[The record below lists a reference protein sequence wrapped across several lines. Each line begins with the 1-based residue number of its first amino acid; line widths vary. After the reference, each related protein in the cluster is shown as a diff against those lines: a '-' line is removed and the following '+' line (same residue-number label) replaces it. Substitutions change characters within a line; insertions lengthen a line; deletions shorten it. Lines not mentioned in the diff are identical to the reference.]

1 MKEAK
6 KAIAGALAAFMFAA
20 SCTAVGVAA
29 FAEGQGSAWRAG
41 KGTSVTDSQELGG
54 SAYITGFVDG
64 GNWAYYGEKV
74 KLDGLTVSMKIG
86 DSLAATP
93 GLGGIGFGLASSPDE
108 AGRPLANANAFN
120 AFLWKEAYEN
130 QARVSMGSDHQ
141 YLANQ
146 ITYSNTEM
154 NERLAP
160 AGDGTFVCD
169 ITQDKA
175 VSVSVKFMY
184 VPASSVWSAIVTT
197 LEDTHIFEAQG
208 KTATVYFD
216 NRWADSVIDQEGK
229 CWIVTAGM
237 AVGGSGSGNVADG
250 YFRAEEGEGGGWTY
264 EEPESLPEDGEWT
277 VTTGS
282 PYTEYDLESGMSYLR
297 DIRNFNDTVA
307 YDYKVKLDGLK
318 VAMKLSQRT
327 LTANFIGF
335 GLAKNHTDCPM
346 ALGEAGARKSFNA
359 IFWVE
364 QSYVGVGG
372 NNGWDNSPGVTALLF
387 GYDHNYAH
395 DRITYPTQTLEPED
409 GTQLPQTS
417 GAYAYKIN
425 TSQNRTPTVLLEFRK
440 VSDSVWS
447 VTVDLTDGDV
457 ASGMEKTVTYYFS
470 AEYANSVLDE
480 DGMCYIVAEGN
491 AGDIYMKV
499 EDDAAREYKE
509 SALAVSETAAQ
520 EYQSAVESIVDPES
534 YLASTE
540 KRDALIASIENL
552 RPNDKIAYTARLAQI
567 DAMYRE
573 EDIQSIVKATLD
585 AECAK
590 ADAALDVLD
599 VDANITEENLAAA
612 DAAMKAALA
621 LSEDM
626 KNMLTDEN
634 RSLFEEAYAEFE
646 YRYAVASATIWVKVL
661 EDMVAG
667 FASSE
672 NIGVDIATAKEYR
685 LAYEGS
691 ETQNIV
697 NGLRETEKTAFEQR
711 LAAVTAELD
720 QAYDQ
725 NAEAVKSGYLDIFED
740 SLTKD
745 LTVRDN
751 LDNAK
756 AYYDR
761 MEEVIDITE
770 DDGTLY
776 TRYTAAYQT
785 LEEALEAYIAAQIE
799 AIDNALDGNVVSLN
813 EFDLLRADY
822 EAIDL
827 AYCYEESAENEA
839 AYEALTAKMK
849 SHVLYDFARHG
860 GMESDVTITEDGL
873 YFEQK
878 EWIPA
883 RLDYNKDF
891 DIEKGI
897 EIKLRL
903 DEIAYYN
910 ANDYA
915 NNLCIN
921 FHAVPGMDRKTCEG
935 FSIFLWFY
943 GATTEVD
950 IYNNSDNSL
959 KVGNISTPDDGE
971 TVTIKVWRELY
982 KDPIRGEEYM
992 AWMFSVN
999 EWNGSLS
1006 DDAITTIGED
1016 GTEHTVDGLLE
1027 HCYLGIATYM
1037 DRRDTP
1043 NRYTLLSVNDT
1054 VFGTNPGGSEG
1065 TDDGKVTGVSI
1076 TASAESVTVGNSV
1089 TVTASVTP
1097 ADATVGTITWYING
1111 AKAEANGTMLSFTPD
1126 KEGTYKIRCEVDG
1139 VASNEI
1145 TITVE
1150 QASGAGNGLLIGIL
1164 CGVGGLIVVA
1174 GVVAF
1179 VLIRRKKAGK

>member
-1 MKEAK
+1 MGKMRKPIVGALMAC
-6 KAIAGALAAFMFAA
+6 AIAV
-20 SCTAVGVAA
+20 SCTVGGLAA
-29 FAEGQGSAWRAG
+29 FAEGHGSLWRAG
-41 KGTSVTDSQELGG
+41 RGTSVADSDELGG
-54 SAYITGFVDG
+54 SAYVTGFMDG

-86 DSLAATP
+86 ETLAATA
-93 GLGGIGFGLASSPDE
+93 GLGGIGFGLAASPDD
-108 AGRPLANANAFN
+108 AGRPLANANSFN
-120 AFLWKEAYEN
+120 AFLWKEPYEN
-130 QARVSMGSDHQ
+130 QARVAMGSDHQ
-141 YLANQ
+141 YQANQ
-146 ITYSNTEM
+146 ITYANVEM
-154 NERLAP
+154 TERLAP

-169 ITQDKA
+169 ITQDKS

-184 VPASSVWSAIVTT
+184 VPESSVWSAIVTT
-197 LEDTHIFEAQG
+197 LDDTHVFEAQG
-208 KTATVYFD
+208 KTATVYFE

-237 AVGGSGSGNVADG
+237 AVGGSGSPADG
-250 YFRAEEGEGGGWTY
+250 YFRVEEGEGGGWTY
-264 EEPESLPEDGEWT
+264 EEPEQAPEDGEWT

-282 PYTEYDLESGMSYLR
+282 PYTEYDIQSGMSLLR

-318 VAMKLSQRT
+318 VTMKLSERT

-359 IFWVE
+359 VFWIG

-372 NNGWDNSPGVTALLF
+372 NNGWDNSPGVSALLF

-395 DRITYPTQTLEPED
+395 ERITYPSETLTPEE

-417 GAYAYKIN
+417 GAYAYNID
-425 TSQNRTPTVLLEFRK
+425 TSQNRTPTVSLEFHK

-447 VTVDLTDGDV
+447 VTVDLVDGNA

-480 DGMCYIVAEGN
+480 EGLCYIVAEGN
-491 AGDIYMKV
+491 AGDIYMSV
-499 EDDAAREYKE
+499 EDDAVRDYKQG
-509 SALAVSETAAQ
+509 ALAVSEAAAQ
-520 EYQSAVESIVDPES
+520 EYEAAVKAITDPES
-534 YLASTE
+534 YLASMD
-540 KRDALIASIENL
+540 KRDALITSIENL
-552 RPNDKIAYTARLAQI
+552 RPNGKIAYTARLAQI
-567 DAMYRE
+567 DALYQE
-573 EDIQSIVKATLD
+573 EGTQTIVKATLD
-585 AECAK
+585 AECDK

-599 VDANITEENLAAA
+599 ADASITEENLAAA

-621 LSEDM
+621 LGEDM
-626 KNMLTDEN
+626 KNMLTEEN
-634 RSLFEEAYAEFE
+634 WTLFEETYAEFE
-646 YRYAVASATIWVKVL
+646 YRYSVAQVTLWVKAL

-672 NIGVDIATAKEYR
+672 NIGIDIATAKEYR

-691 ETQNIV
+691 ETQTIV
-697 NGLRETEKTAFEQR
+697 NGLREADKAAFEQR
-711 LAAVTAELD
+711 LSAVTADLD
-720 QAYDQ
+720 RAYEE
-725 NAEAVKSGYLDIFED
+725 NGEAVKGGYLDILEN
-740 SLTKD
+740 SLKND
-745 LTVRDN
+745 LTVREN
-751 LDNAK
+751 LDAAK

-761 MEEVIDITE
+761 MEEVIEITE
-770 DDGTLY
+770 DDGALY
-776 TRYTAAYQT
+776 TRYTAAYET
-785 LEEALEAYIAAQIE
+785 LEEALEAYIAAQIDE
-799 AIDNALDGNVVSLN
+799 IDRSLDANIASLN

-827 AYCYEESAENEA
+827 AYSYEENADNEA
-839 AYEALTAKMK
+839 AYEALTEKIK
-849 SHVLYDFARHG
+849 SNVLYDFVRNG

-883 RLDYNKDF
+883 RLDYYKDF

-897 EIKLRL
+897 EIKIRL

-971 TVTIKVWRELY
+971 TVTIKVWREMY
-982 KDPIRGEEYM
+982 NDPIRGEEYM
-992 AWMFSVN
+992 AWMFAVN
-999 EWNGSLS
+999 EWTGSLS
-1006 DDAITTIGED
+1006 DAAITTIGDD
-1016 GTEHTVDGLLE
+1016 GTEHKVDGLLD

-1043 NRYTLLSVNDT
+1043 NRYTLLSVNDV
-1054 VFGTNPGGSEG
+1054 VFGTNPGGSEEP
-1065 TDDGKVTGVSI
+1065 DDGKVTGISI
-1076 TASAESVTVGNSV
+1076 TASAESVTIGDSV

-1097 ADATVGTITWYING
+1097 ADAAVGTIVWYING
-1111 AKAEANGTMLSFTPD
+1111 TKAEADGMTLTFTPD
-1126 KEGTYKIRCEVDG
+1126 KEGTYTIRCEIDG
-1139 VASNEI
+1139 VVSNEI
-1145 TITVE
+1145 SLSAV
-1150 QASGAGNGLLIGIL
+1150 QAPADADNGLLIGIL
-1164 CGVGGLIVVA
+1164 CGVGALIVVA
-1174 GVVAF
+1174 GIITF
-1179 VLIRRKKAGK
+1179 VLIRRKKAGQ

>member
-1 MKEAK
+1 MGKVK
-6 KAIAGALAAFMFAA
+6 KSIVGVLAACAIAV
-20 SCTAVGVAA
+20 SCTAGGLAA
-29 FAEGQGSAWRAG
+29 FAEGQGSLWRAG
-41 KGTSVTDSQELGG
+41 KGTSVADSDELGG
-54 SAYITGFVDG
+54 SAYVTGFVDG

-86 DSLAATP
+86 DLLAATT
-93 GLGGIGFGLASSPDE
+93 GLGGIGFGLAASPDE

-120 AFLWKEAYEN
+120 AFLWKEPYEN
-130 QARVSMGSDHQ
+130 QARVAMGSDHQ
-141 YLANQ
+141 YQANQ
-146 ITYSNTEM
+146 ITYANVEM
-154 NERLAP
+154 TERLAP

-169 ITQDKA
+169 ITQDKS
-175 VSVSVKFMY
+175 VSVSVQFMY

-197 LEDTHIFEAQG
+197 LDDTHVFAAQG
-208 KTATVYFD
+208 KTATVYFE

-237 AVGGSGSGNVADG
+237 AVGGSGSAADG
-250 YFRAEEGEGGGWTY
+250 YFRVEEGEGGGWTY
-264 EEPESLPEDGEWT
+264 EEPEEVPEDGEWT

-282 PYTEYDLESGMSYLR
+282 PYTEYDIQSGMSHLR

-318 VAMKLSQRT
+318 VTMKLSERT

-359 IFWVE
+359 IFWIE

-372 NNGWDNSPGVTALLF
+372 NNGWDNSPGTTALLF

-395 DRITYPTQTLEPED
+395 DRITYPTQDLTPED
-409 GTQLPQTS
+409 ATQLPQTS
-417 GAYAYKIN
+417 GAYAYNIS
-425 TSQNRTPTVLLEFRK
+425 TSQNRTPTVSLEFHK

-447 VTVDLTDGDV
+447 VTVELVEGDV
-457 ASGMEKTVTYYFS
+457 ASGMEKTVTYYFD
-470 AEYANSVLDE
+470 AQYANSVLDE
-480 DGMCYIVAEGN
+480 EGLCYIVAEGN

-499 EDDAAREYKE
+499 EDDAVREYNDGP
-509 SALAVSETAAQ
+509 LATSETAAQ
-520 EYQSAVESIVDPES
+520 EFEAAVRAISDPAS
-534 YLASTE
+534 YLVSME
-540 KRDALIASIENL
+540 KRDAFIASIENL
-552 RPNDKIAYTARLAQI
+552 RPNGKIAYNARLAQI
-567 DAMYRE
+567 DALYQE
-573 EDIQSIVKATLD
+573 EETQVIVKATLD
-585 AECAK
+585 AECDK
-590 ADAALDVLD
+590 ADAALDALD
-599 VDANITEENLAAA
+599 VDASVTEENLAAA

-621 LSEDM
+621 LSADM
-626 KNMLTDEN
+626 KNMLTEDN
-634 RSLFEEAYAEFE
+634 WALFEETYAEFE
-646 YRYAVASATIWVKVL
+646 YRYSVATVTLWVKVL

-672 NIGVDIATAKEYR
+672 NIGIDIANAKEYR

-691 ETQNIV
+691 ETQTIV
-697 NGLRETEKTAFEQR
+697 NGLREEEKTAFEQR

-720 QAYDQ
+720 QAYEE
-725 NAEAVKSGYLDIFED
+725 NGEAVKGGYLDILED
-740 SLTKD
+740 SLKAD
-745 LTVRDN
+745 LTVREN
-751 LDNAK
+751 LDSAK

-761 MEEVIDITE
+761 MEEVIEITE
-770 DDGTLY
+770 DDGELY
-776 TRYTAAYQT
+776 TRYNAAYEL
-785 LEEALEAYIAAQIE
+785 LEEALESYIAAQID
-799 AIDNALDGNVVSLN
+799 AINRSLDANITSLN

-827 AYCYEESAENEA
+827 SYSYEENADNEA
-839 AYEALTAKMK
+839 AYEALTEKMK
-849 SHVLYDFARHG
+849 SNVLYDFVRNG

-891 DIEKGI
+891 DIEQGI
-897 EIKLRL
+897 EIKIRL

-999 EWNGSLS
+999 EWTGSLS
-1006 DDAITTIGED
+1006 DDAITTIGDD
-1016 GTEHTVDGLLE
+1016 GTEHTVDGLLD

-1037 DRRDTP
+1037 DRRDKP
-1043 NRYTLLSVNDT
+1043 NRYTLLSVNDI
-1054 VFGTNPGGSEG
+1054 VFGTSPRGSEEPG
-1065 TDDGKVTGVSI
+1065 DDEVTGVSI
-1076 TASAESVTVGNSV
+1076 AASSESVAVGSSV

-1097 ADATVGTITWYING
+1097 ADATVGTVIWYING
-1111 AKAEANGTMLSFTPD
+1111 VKAEADGMVLDFTPEN
-1126 KEGTYKIRCEVDG
+1126 EGSYTIRCEIDG

-1145 TITVE
+1145 VINAV
-1150 QASGAGNGLLIGIL
+1150 QAPDDGGNGLLIGIL
-1164 CGVGGLIVVA
+1164 CGVGGLIVIA